1 MSAVVAAVR
10 EIVVAGELM
19 ASKLGAGW
27 APGLL
32 STERGWSVEQLARDS
47 GLSVGIVSQIER
59 GQGNPALSTCSAL
72 AARMRSTRAQVVPPM
87 EPLGDDHSAA
97 CIRVHELAR
106 APG

>member
-1 MSAVVAAVR
+1 MAAARSGSKEIAALGEAVR
-10 EIVVAGELM
+10 TTR
-19 ASKLGAGW
+19 
-27 APGLL
+27 
-32 STERGWSVEQLARDS
+32 TERGWEQLARES

-59 GQGNPALSTCSAL
+59 GQGNPALSTCSAP